1 MNDSEEINKR
11 FEKYANLIDLEEET
25 EDLTDQVLL
34 NLYELETE
42 MNRKD
47 VDLCISKRKNRC
59 TCSKERK
66 DCLCVE
72 EIYVEARAE
81 NMDWGSNCTFSFR
94 IEIFDENF
102 KITRNMGWTLFS
114 LHKETDEEKLL
125 ADCLYEKPKK
135 SQDSTTYNRWLN
147 LSLGKQPIKIPI
159 TTYSI
164 RDQRIDM
171 RLKYMEWQR

>member
-66 DCLCVE
+66 DCLCID
-72 EIYVEARAE
+72 EIYAEVGVEGI
-81 NMDWGSNCTFSFR
+81 DWGSNCTFCFR
-94 IEIFDENF
+94 IEIPDANF
-102 KITRNMGWTLFS
+102 KIVRNTGWTLFS

-125 ADCLYEKPKK
+125 VDCVYEKPKK
-135 SQDSTTYNRWLN
+135 SQDSTYSRWII
-147 LSLGKQPIKIPI
+147 LSLDKQPIRIPI
-159 TTYSI
+159 ATYSI
-164 RDQRIDM
+164 RDQRIDIH
-171 RLKYMEWQR
+171 LKYMEWQK